1 MSLLQKETEF
11 SLDSQ
16 HVFQAQR
23 NLWLCQSY
31 SSTVHPADVPCPY
44 CPNRNLFYDCVWVAQ
59 AGSGARQVTGGV
71 FTIFGERAMIVS
83 FLWKN
88 ESETIKRAECFP
100 PVEEKKANPT
110 TGKLKS
116 SNRLITHCWNSLEI
130 MALVRLGPQIF
141 TFLHPPGRTNEIL
154 WRASCLSL
162 GWHWR
167 EQLYLY
173 PSRVFCT
180 AASFPTKACPS
191 PDHNTY
197 NT

>member
-1 MSLLQKETEF
+1 MFFKHQGIYNCVNHILQLCTHQEAPALTAPTEIF
-11 SLDSQ
+11 SMIVCGWARQ
-16 HVFQAQR
+16 GV
-23 NLWLCQSY
+23 
-31 SSTVHPADVPCPY
+31 
-44 CPNRNLFYDCVWVAQ
+44 
-59 AGSGARQVTGGV
+59 GARQVTGGV
-71 FTIFGERAMIVS
+71 STFFGGRAMIAS

-88 ESETIKRAECFP
+88 ESKTMKWAECFP

-116 SNRLITHCWNSLEI
+116 SNRLIMHCWNSLEI

-141 TFLHPPGRTNEIL
+141 TFLYPPGRTNEIL

-197 NT
+197 NM